1 VRLAVI
7 SEPGVVEIGRTP
19 DHKVSP
25 GHLLIQTHVSGIS
38 SGTELM
44 VLDGRLPNIARG
56 FVRYPLVPGYENVGQ
71 VLSVGA
77 GATGFEEGDWVCS
90 EGTPNFPG
98 LQSCWGG
105 HCEQVMAPAKEVFP
119 LPKQISPEHGIF
131 MVLTAV
137 ALHGVQRARIGVG
150 DTVVVF
156 GAGVVGLLAAQIAR
170 VAGADRVI
178 TVDRLASRIELAKE
192 LGADDAL
199 LVQPEGSQALAEV
212 CREVMQMTQNRGA
225 DVVIEATGSPNV
237 ASAAV
242 TACRERGRFL
252 LLGMYPQPV
261 TFDCWDLYSREL
273 DIHSSRGAGPKE
285 DIPRAGDRWSWRR
298 TYEHALLLL
307 ASGRVCVNRLI
318 THRLPA
324 ESIAEGY
331 RLLRTEPEHALKVVL
346 EWR

>member
-1 VRLAVI
+1 
-7 SEPGVVEIGRTP
+7 VVEMGQTP
-19 DHKVSP
+19 DQKVGP
-25 GHLLIQTHVSGIS
+25 GHLLIETHVSGIS

-44 VLDGRLPNIARG
+44 VLDGQLPNIAHG
-56 FVRYPLVPGYENVGQ
+56 YVRYPLVPGYENVGR
-71 VLSVGA
+71 VISVGS
-77 GATGFEEGDWVCS
+77 GVTGFEEGDWVCS
-90 EGTPNFPG
+90 EGSSNFPG

-105 HCEQVMAPAKEVFP
+105 HCERVMAPAKEVFR
-119 LPKQISPEHGIF
+119 LPKELPPEHGIF

-137 ALHGVQRARIGVG
+137 ALHGVQRARIGLG

-156 GAGVVGLLAAQIAR
+156 GAGVVGLLAGQIAR
-170 VAGADRVI
+170 AAGADRVI
-178 TVDRLASRIELAKE
+178 TVDRLQSRVQLAKQ
-192 LGADDAL
+192 LGADHGL
-199 LVQPEGSQALAEV
+199 LVQQGSQAMAEV
-212 CREVMQMTQNRGA
+212 CRELMQMTQNRGA
-225 DVVIEATGSPNV
+225 DVVMEATGSPTV

-273 DIHSSRGAGPKE
+273 DIYSSRGAGPKE
-285 DIPRAGDRWSWRR
+285 DVPRGGEPWTWRR
-298 TYEHALLLL
+298 TYEHALQLI
-307 ASGRVCVNRLI
+307 ATGRVCVDRLI

-331 RLLRTEPEHALKVVL
+331 RMLRKEPEHALKVVL

>member
-1 VRLAVI
+1 MRLAVI
-7 SEPGVVEIGRTP
+7 PEPGVVEIGLTP
-19 DHKVSP
+19 DHKVSA
-25 GHLLIQTHVSGIS
+25 GHLLIDTYVSGIS
-38 SGTELM
+38 AGTELM
-44 VLDGRLPNIARG
+44 VLDGRLPNIAHG
-56 FVRYPLVPGYENVGQ
+56 FVRYPLVPGYENVGR
-71 VLSVGA
+71 VISIGSGV
-77 GATGFEEGDWVCS
+77 TGFEEGDWVCS
-90 EGTPNFPG
+90 EGSPTFIG

-105 HCEQVMAPAKEVFP
+105 HSEQVVAPAKEVFR
-119 LPKQISPEHGIF
+119 LPTRLSPEHGVF

-137 ALHGVQRARIGVG
+137 AVHAVQRARIGMG

-170 VAGADRVI
+170 IAGADRVI
-178 TVDRLASRIELAKE
+178 TVDRLESRLELAKQ
-192 LGADDAL
+192 LGAADAL
-199 LVQPEGSQALAEV
+199 LVQQGSQALAEV
-212 CREVMQMTQNRGA
+212 CGEIVQMTQNRGA

-252 LLGMYPQPV
+252 LLGMYPQHV

-285 DIPRAGDRWSWRR
+285 DFLRAGHPWTWRK
-298 TYEHALLLL
+298 TYDHALQLL
-307 ASGRVCVNRLI
+307 ASGRVCVDRLI

-331 RLLRTEPEHALKVVL
+331 RLLRKEPERALKVVL